1 LREVKTLQNPV
12 ANTDSLFSKYIP
24 KIYEAYIVPLL
35 FQPYAEDLANRVAE
49 RKPKRLLEI
58 AAGTGVVTRVL
69 AFRLAATEIVATD
82 LNQPMIDHAVSL
94 GTARP
99 VEWRQADAMDLPFDD
114 ESFDAVVCQFGV
126 MFFPDRAKAYAET
139 RRVLGPGGVFIF
151 NTWDRIEEN
160 DIAATVTVALTT
172 VFPADPPRFMARIPH
187 GYHDRA
193 AIERDLADAGF
204 AKKPEIVT
212 VTKRSRAKTARDAAI
227 AICQG
232 TPVRN
237 EIEARAATRLEEATD
252 VATEEIAKRFGRGP
266 IDAKMQAHVV
276 TIAAGK

>member
-1 LREVKTLQNPV
+1 MSS
-12 ANTDSLFSKYIP
+12 TDKLFAGYIP

-35 FQPYAEDLANRVAE
+35 FQPYAEDLANRVAA

-69 AFRLAATEIVATD
+69 AFRLADTEIVATD

-99 VEWRQADAMDLPFDD
+99 VEWRQADAMELPFDD

-139 RRVLGPGGVFIF
+139 RRVLRPGGVFIF

-160 DIAATVTVALTT
+160 DIAATVTIALTK

-193 AIERDLADAGF
+193 AIERDLADAGLT
-204 AKKPEIVT
+204 KKPEIVT

-237 EIEARAATRLEEATD
+237 EIEARAASRLEEATD
-252 VATEEIAKRFGRGP
+252 VATREIAKRFGSGP
-266 IDAKMQAHVV
+266 IDARMQAHVV
-276 TIAAGK
+276 TNVAGK